1 MEIHEYREI
10 LKRFSSHRLDVPKEA
25 VIDSWVIG
33 IRNGDLPPQDD
44 ATQVTVYLSFFDK
57 MNKRRVRWFTIT
69 VRELMA
75 GLEGFSKVNS

>member
-10 LKRFSSHRLDVPKEA
+10 LNRFSSHRLDVPEEA

-33 IRNGDLPPQDD
+33 IRNGNLPPQED

-57 MNKRRVRWFTIT
+57 MNKRQVRWFTIT
-69 VRELMA
+69 VRELLA
-75 GLEGFSKVNS
+75 GLEEFSKVNS